1 LGSQVAPKASSAPP
15 SFWSMR
21 RIGTLAVRR
30 ERESGGRGI
39 ALCVTRGR
47 AVSPR
52 GPVKKVEAIVHT
64 SKLEEIRASLGRA
77 GVEGMTI
84 TEVRGYGSERGH
96 TELYRGAEHEVM
108 LIARLKVE
116 IVVEDGRAPAL
127 VEELVRVARTGRVG
141 DGKIFVTP
149 VEDAVRIRTS
159 ERGKDAL

>member
-1 LGSQVAPKASSAPP
+1 
-15 SFWSMR
+15 
-21 RIGTLAVRR
+21 
-30 ERESGGRGI
+30 
-39 ALCVTRGR
+39 
-47 AVSPR
+47 
-52 GPVKKVEAIVHT
+52 VKKVEAIVHT

-96 TELYRGAEHEVM
+96 TELYRGAEREVM